1 MKNFKSFLKE
11 FQMSDLDISKQELG
25 SILKQKYKIDLDAF
39 QDQLLG
45 GVADNIS
52 LEAILRIPKKELL
65 KGIEVEFEHT
75 SDPYK
80 AFEIALDHL
89 LENPPESYK
98 YYIGLEKMENDLG
111 M

>member
-65 KGIEVEFEHT
+65 KGSRIRT
-75 SDPYK
+75 
-80 AFEIALDHL
+80 HL
-89 LENPPESYK
+89 RP
-98 YYIGLEKMENDLG
+98 I
-111 M
+111 